1 MKVGVLHRDISYNNI
16 MLDDKGNAVV
26 NDWDHAGLVN
36 PDSKKPR
43 RAFRTVRALT
53 LYVIVF

>member
-26 NDWDHAGLVN
+26 NDWEHAGLVN

-43 RAFRTVRALT
+43 RAFRTVRAL
-53 LYVIVF
+53 